1 MFKHTKK
8 LISTVLTTALFVS
21 VIPSAAF
28 AEDSAPKKEVV
39 ATDDFQS
46 YAVGAA
52 TPSGYDGSAKGN
64 TWKIEQTD
72 DGNKYYAMT
81 VDTASDGHLDDEFG
95 KIMEDKFVFQF
106 DMRFRDYG
114 QVEKWLY
121 FINGNATDT
130 FIIDIKPNGTI
141 TAHDGTPIG
150 RYALNKFYTIA
161 IEVDPQE
168 GLMSVKFNNKW
179 RLNDH
184 PIGECAPTSWRLH
197 MRTPSGAG
205 TSTIDFDNLI
215 VYTGEYTMDDA
226 SDSDEESSNSSS
238 SMDPFAL
245 KYDLS
250 AMYVGKDSTLVKGQQ
265 VYISQNDEIVPYKN
279 GDVNMV
285 PVKAFIE
292 SIGGTA
298 SWDDAEK
305 SATFTANG
313 NTLKLFMGTRTCYVN
328 GTEKYLVCPSDVGA
342 GNVFY
347 APIIN
352 LCEYFGQ
359 YLHEEDN
366 GLMIYS
372 ENNHE
377 AELDWVNNMNFMR
390 NVCESFMFD
399 NVTGAEIAAMIEA
412 KHPNNHHPRLIFTEE
427 KFAKIRAEINDP
439 NGDPIYKKLFSLLT
453 TNCNRFLNEPPSGYE
468 IRDGIRLMDVV
479 EENSER
485 MYNLAIMYNLTGEE
499 KYAKRAYEEM
509 HVSACFVDFNPY
521 HFLDVGQMASALGLC
536 YDWMYNW
543 MDESERRVI
552 REAIIK
558 KGIYPIIEDFDG
570 KPRSR
575 SWNWRGDLA
584 DNWCLVISG
593 VAVGAMAVVDEA
605 HDLDRINCERA
616 MEQCLID
623 MRRALSLFAPYGAYE
638 EGFGYWD
645 YAMRHYTQ
653 TMESLKSATG
663 DDFGYQD
670 VVGMSMTAD
679 FVSAVNGSISAFSY
693 HDTGESNVDW
703 PSPLMWVAKTFGR
716 PELALPR
723 IEQIQKAGNT
733 PRVIS
738 WDFFLYDPIFLQSSA
753 AETQLDVSLPIA
765 EIATMRSGYDSQDMW
780 LGLHC
785 DDPISGEGHDH
796 MDSGVFVLDSQG
808 VNWFYDLGSDSY
820 SLNNYTQAYR
830 VRGEGHNIVIFNP
843 TREYSL
849 KYGGNAY
856 MEDFESAPQGAFAIG
871 NLDDAHRDDIGVI
884 SHRRGAKLDD
894 MRRVATIQ
902 DEIRLEKPAEMYWF
916 AHTRA
921 EIEVSEDGKTA
932 ILSRQGRKLMAKI
945 INGEGAKFTVMDA
958 VSLPSSPKIDNQNL
972 NRGTR
977 KLTIHMPSVQNIDLT
992 VCFVDYNEDT
1002 YYDGMYN
1009 MEYKPL
1015 DEWEIPSGA
1024 IADTSV
1030 ATVTGIYVDGQL
1042 IPGFNPNKSDYAMGG
1057 NNVDELIG
1065 KITATGE
1072 GDVIVS
1078 RDKDSD
1084 SAVTIL
1090 AKGTGYQR
1098 PRIYTIKFIK
1108 GGGIGEPVGKD
1119 ILVPVDIQVSATP
1132 QAENKASNLSDGDLT
1147 TKWAAEG
1154 VNWILYDLGEV
1165 KDIDSVGIAFM
1176 EGDIRTAQFEI
1187 LTSEDG
1193 VNYKQWFNG
1202 DSQFTLNLENHK
1214 TPGAKARFV
1223 RVVVKGYN
1231 NDPGN
1236 WNSVMELRVYAA

>member
-8 LISTVLTTALFVS
+8 LISTVLTSALMVS
-21 VIPSAAF
+21 AVPVAGIAQ
-28 AEDSAPKKEVV
+28 DSATKNKLVV
-39 ATDDFQS
+39 ADDFQS
-46 YAVGAA
+46 YAAGAA
-52 TPSGYDGSAKGN
+52 APNGYDGSAKGN
-64 TWKIEQTD
+64 TWKIEENEE
-72 DGNKYYAMT
+72 GNKYYAMS
-81 VDTASDGHLDDEFG
+81 VDTASDGHLDNEFG
-95 KIMEDKFVFQF
+95 TIMDERFVFQF

-121 FINGNATDT
+121 FIDGSGNDI
-130 FIIDIKPNGTI
+130 FILDIKPNGTI
-141 TAHDGTPIG
+141 TAHDGTLIG
-150 RYALNKFYTIA
+150 RYALDKFYTIA
-161 IEVDPQE
+161 VELDPE
-168 GLMSVKFNNKW
+168 TGLMSVKFNNKW
-179 RLNDH
+179 RLTDH
-184 PIGECAPTSWRLH
+184 YVGEGSPVSWRFH
-197 MRTPSGAG
+197 MRTPSGQ
-205 TSTIDFDNLI
+205 STVDFDNLM
-215 VYTGEYTMDDA
+215 VYTGKYTMDGFG
-226 SDSDEESSNSSS
+226 SSEQDSSSNS

-279 GDVNMV
+279 GEVKMV

-298 SWDDAEK
+298 SWDNETRCAV
-305 SATFTANG
+305 FTANG
-313 NTLKLFMGTRTCYVN
+313 KTLKLTNGTRTCFVD
-328 GTEKYLVCPSDVGA
+328 GVEKVLLCPSEIGE

-347 APIIN
+347 APVRN
-352 LCEYFGQ
+352 LCDYFGQ

-377 AELDWVNNMNFMR
+377 SELDWTNNMNVMR
-390 NVCESFMFD
+390 NICESFMFD
-399 NVTGAEIAAMIEA
+399 NVKGAEIAAMIEA
-412 KHPNNHHPRLIFTEE
+412 NHPNNHHPRLIFTEE
-427 KFAKIRAEINDP
+427 KFAQIRSEINDP
-439 NGDPIYKKLFSLLT
+439 NGDPIYKKLFTLLKS
-453 TNCNRFLNEPPSGYE
+453 NCDRFLNEPPSGYE

-499 KYAKRAYEEM
+499 KYARRAYEEM

-521 HFLDVGQMASALGLC
+521 HFLDVGQMASALGLA

-543 MDESERRVI
+543 MDDSQRKLI
-552 REAIIK
+552 RDAIIK

-605 HDLDRINCERA
+605 YDLDRTNCERA

-653 TMESLKSATG
+653 TMESLRTSVG
-663 DDFGYQD
+663 DDFGYSD

-679 FVSAVNGSISAFSY
+679 FVSAVNGSVSAFSY

-703 PSPLMWVAKTFGR
+703 PSPLMWVAKTFNK
-716 PELALPR
+716 PELAKPR
-723 IEQIQKAGNT
+723 IEQIQKAGTT
-733 PRVIS
+733 PRIIA
-738 WDFFLYDPIFLQSSA
+738 WDMYLYDPSFLESSSS
-753 AETQLDVSLPIA
+753 ESQLDVSLPIA

-785 DDPISGEGHDH
+785 DDPIGGEGHDH

-820 SLNNYTQAYR
+820 SLNNYSQAYR

-843 TREYSL
+843 TADYSL

-856 MEDFESAPQGAFAIG
+856 MEDFETAPQGAFAIG

-902 DEIRLEKPAEMYWF
+902 DEIRLSKPAEMYWF

-921 EIEVSEDGKTA
+921 EIEISQDGKTA

-945 INGEGAKFTVMDA
+945 INGEGATFSVMDA
-958 VSLPSSPKIDNQNL
+958 VSLPKSPKIDNQNR
-972 NRGTR
+972 NTGTR
-977 KLTIHMPSVQNIDLT
+977 KLTIHMPSVKEIDLT
-992 VCFVDYNEDT
+992 VCFADYNEDT

-1015 DEWEIPSGA
+1015 DEWKIPSGE
-1024 IADTSV
+1024 IADTSIAV
-1030 ATVTGIYVDGQL
+1030 ASGIYIDGEL
-1042 IPGFNPNKSDYAMGG
+1042 IPGFDPYKDNYAVGG
-1057 NNVDELIG
+1057 KDVDSLMD
-1065 KITATGE
+1065 KVTATGE
-1072 GDVIVS
+1072 GEIIVN
-1078 RDKDSD
+1078 RAKDMD
-1084 SAVTIL
+1084 GTVTVL
-1090 AKGTGYQR
+1090 VKGTGYQR
-1098 PRIYTIKFIK
+1098 PKIYTIKFIK
-1108 GGGIGEPVGKD
+1108 GGGIGEPKD
-1119 ILVPVDIQVSATP
+1119 KYVIAPVDIQVSATP
-1132 QAENKASNLSDGDLT
+1132 QPENKAANLADGDLS

-1176 EGDIRTAQFEI
+1176 EGNIRTAQFEI
-1187 LTSEDG
+1187 WTSEDG
-1193 VNYKQWFNG
+1193 VNFKQWYNG
-1202 DSQFTLNLENHK
+1202 DSMPTLNLENHK
-1214 TPGAKARFV
+1214 LAGAKARYV

>member
-1 MFKHTKK
+1 MFKHTRK
-8 LISTVLTTALFVS
+8 LISAVLTTGLLVS
-21 VIPSAAF
+21 SFPAAIY
-28 AEDSAPKKEVV
+28 AEDAAVKNEVV
-39 ATDDFQS
+39 AADDFQS
-46 YAVGAA
+46 YLPGAA
-52 TPSGYDGSAKGN
+52 VPNGYDGNSKGN
-64 TWKIEQTD
+64 TWRIEQSE
-72 DGNKYYAMT
+72 DGNKYYSMT
-81 VDTASDGHLDDEFG
+81 VDTASDGHLDNEFG
-95 KIMEDKFVFQF
+95 RTLDEKFVFQF
-106 DMRFRDYG
+106 DIRFHDYG
-114 QVEKWLY
+114 QVDKWLY
-121 FINGNATDT
+121 FIDGNGNDT
-130 FIIDIKPNGTI
+130 FIIDISSNGTI
-141 TAHDGTPIG
+141 TAHDGTHIG
-150 RYALNKFYTIA
+150 SYALNKFYTIA
-161 IEVDPQE
+161 IEIDPKE

-184 PIGECAPTSWRLH
+184 PIGACSPSSWRFH
-197 MRTPSGAG
+197 MRTPSGE
-205 TSTIDFDNLI
+205 STVDFDNLLI
-215 VYTGEYTMDDA
+215 YTGEYTMQGS
-226 SDSDEESSNSSS
+226 SDSSKDSSAGSSAL
-238 SMDPFAL
+238 DPYAL

-250 AMYVGKDSTLVKGQQ
+250 AMYIGKDSSLVKGQQ
-265 VYISQNDEIVPYKN
+265 VYISQNDEIVPYRN
-279 GDVNMV
+279 GEVKMV

-292 SIGGTA
+292 SLGGTA
-298 SWDDAEK
+298 SWNEADK

-313 NTLKLFMGTRTCYVN
+313 KSLKLSMGTRTCFLD
-328 GTEKYLVCPSDVGA
+328 GAEKKLLCPADVGA

-347 APIIN
+347 APMIN
-352 LCEYFGQ
+352 LCEFFGQ

-377 AELDWVNNMNFMR
+377 SELDWVNNMNVMR
-390 NVCESFMFD
+390 NICESFMFD
-399 NVTGAEIAAMIEA
+399 DVTGAEIAAMIETN
-412 KHPNNHHPRLIFTEE
+412 HPNAGHPRLIFTEE
-427 KFAKIRAEINDP
+427 KFARIRKEINDP

-453 TNCNRFLNEPPSGYE
+453 TNCNRFLNETPSGYE

-485 MYNLAIMYNLTGEE
+485 MYNLAIMYNLTGDE
-499 KYAKRAYEEM
+499 KYARRAYEEM
-509 HVSACFVDFNPY
+509 YVSACFVDFNPY

-543 MDESERRVI
+543 MDDSQRRVI

-653 TMESLKSATG
+653 TMESLRTATG
-663 DDFGYQD
+663 DDFGYSD
-670 VVGMSMTAD
+670 VVGMSMTAE
-679 FVSAVNGSISAFSY
+679 FVSAVNGSVSAFSY

-703 PSPLMWVAKTFGR
+703 PAPLMWVAKTFNR

-733 PRVIS
+733 PRVIL
-738 WDFFLYDPIFLQSSA
+738 WDMFLYDPIFLQSTA
-753 AETQLDVSLPIA
+753 AESQLDVSLPIA

-785 DDPISGEGHDH
+785 DDPIGGEGHDH

-820 SLNNYTQAYR
+820 SLNNYTQTYR

-843 TREYSL
+843 TSEYSL

-902 DEIRLEKPAEMYWF
+902 DEIRLSKPAEMYWF

-921 EIEVSEDGKTA
+921 EIEILEDGKTA

-945 INGEGAKFTVMDA
+945 INGDGATFSVMDA
-958 VSLPSSPKIDNQNL
+958 VSLPSSPKIDRQNKNQ
-972 NRGTR
+972 GTR
-977 KLTIHMPSVQNIDLT
+977 KLTIHMPEVQNIDLT

-1015 DEWEIPSGA
+1015 DEWAIPVGE

-1030 ATVTGIYVDGQL
+1030 AVASGIYIDGKL
-1042 IPGFNPNKSDYAMGG
+1042 IPGFDPYKDNYAVGG
-1057 NNVDELIG
+1057 ANVDDLMD
-1065 KITATGE
+1065 KVTATAEGE
-1072 GDVIVS
+1072 VLVNRAEDMEGT
-1078 RDKDSD
+1078 
-1084 SAVTIL
+1084 VTVL
-1090 AKGTGYQR
+1090 VKGKGYQR
-1098 PRIYTIKFIK
+1098 PKIYTIKFIK
-1108 GGGIGEPVGKD
+1108 GGGAGEPAGKYV
-1119 ILVPVDIQVSATP
+1119 LAPVDIQVSATP
-1132 QAENKASNLSDGDLT
+1132 QPENKAANLADGDLN

-1165 KDIDSVGIAFM
+1165 KAIDSVGIAFM
-1176 EGDIRTAQFEI
+1176 EGTTRTAQFEI
-1187 LTSEDG
+1187 WTSEDG
-1193 VNYKQWFNG
+1193 VNFKQWFNG
-1202 DSQFTLNLENHK
+1202 DSKPTLDLENHK
-1214 TPGAKARFV
+1214 LTGAMARYV